1 MNLFDLVE
9 SVYKAY
15 SKVDD
20 TPLHVGEIMNLWT
33 MLTATQNFANMEEV
47 CLNIVEDKELKEKM
61 RDLVENY
68 HKPIMKHIED
78 LLIQG
83 GVSTA
88 QPPKKKPPLQ
98 KMIPSEGGMTDEEIA
113 NMVVFNL
120 VWAIKHCARSITE
133 SVRADVGQLFTL
145 AVMQKTAFAAT
156 LRSLMA
162 ERGWLKVPPIITS

>member
-133 SVRADVGQLFTL
+133 SVRADVGQYLH
-145 AVMQKTAFAAT
+145 
-156 LRSLMA
+156 
-162 ERGWLKVPPIITS
+162 WL